1 MFGGAFDWIMAVIC
15 VVCAVL
21 LLSGHG
27 DGLMKMFG
35 STSSQQLSMKV
46 EKKRTKEQELR
57 YQRVIGLYCA
67 VLAVC
72 EVVLALFGE
81 KSRIVPLSTIVVA
94 IIGLVLIVWY
104 LRNKI

>member
-35 STSSQQLSMKV
+35 STSNQQLSMKV

-57 YQRVIGLYCA
+57 YQRAIGFYCA

-81 KSRIVPLSTIVVA
+81 KTRIVPLSTMAVA
-94 IIGLVLIVWY
+94 IAGLVLMVWY